1 MSALVAEKSEA
12 PIEEVTKSL
21 ESSTVQDPTA
31 LTADVK
37 IINLESHVAE
47 DVYFT
52 DPSFKMS
59 VYSFL
64 LIIARVHI
72 SSP

>member
-1 MSALVAEKSEA
+1 MSALVAKKSEA

-52 DPSFKMS
+52 DSSFKMS
-59 VYSFL
+59 V
-64 LIIARVHI
+64 
-72 SSP
+72 